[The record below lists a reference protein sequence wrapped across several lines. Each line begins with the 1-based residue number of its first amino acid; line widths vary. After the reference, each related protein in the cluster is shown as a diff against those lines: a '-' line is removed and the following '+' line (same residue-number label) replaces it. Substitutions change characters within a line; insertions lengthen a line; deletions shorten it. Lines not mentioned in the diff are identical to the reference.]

1 MSASSP
7 RRGTDGPEIRV
18 GPDYFAI
25 DYYPQATL
33 VSTILF
39 IPIRK
44 VEPYPE
50 DGRAVYL
57 EVAAEHYVKRY
68 LGSAQQ
74 WTEYWRELRK

>member
-1 MSASSP
+1 MSAS
-7 RRGTDGPEIRV
+7 RTGTEGPEIRV

-25 DYYPQATL
+25 DYYPQVTL

-44 VEPYPE
+44 VETYTE
-50 DGRAVYL
+50 DGRSAYL
-57 EVAAEHYVKRY
+57 EVAAENYVKRY

-74 WTEYWRELRK
+74 WTEYWRELRG